1 MSARVPNRDKP
12 TWISYLQA
20 GFFGWAIYG
29 LGPAIA
35 FLRDDLD
42 LSRTVASLH
51 SLIAAVGSVCAGLL
65 SKRLIAAVGRGQVL
79 RYASLAMAAGIT
91 SFTLGKTIA
100 LTLPGAALFG
110 FAVATFVQGTAAFLD
125 KHQGVAAPGAI
136 SELHAMAAGVGML
149 SPVLIG
155 VGVSSPLGWRPAFM
169 IGVVGILLVEV
180 LRGRDASPYGKKPS
194 TLPDSES
201 SAVLVKHDVPGQ
213 LPSPFWVAFLVM
225 LCTSSTESPMLLWSS
240 ELLRTQGHLARGLA
254 AAAVGCVVGGMFV
267 GRVLGA
273 RLTIKF
279 DSESVYLSS
288 LVLSFIGFL
297 LFWLSDIPV
306 IMVTGLTLTGLG
318 MSVHFPLGI
327 ARAIRASRGHADRA
341 AAIVSVG
348 TGIAGG
354 LAPFILGTL
363 ADGVGT
369 HWAYSIVPVVLVTA
383 IVTTRLNRVPL
394 KTYTK

>member
-1 MSARVPNRDKP
+1 VTARIPKRDKP
-12 TWISYLQA
+12 TWISYFQA

-65 SKRLIAAVGRGQVL
+65 SKRLIAALGRGQVL
-79 RYASLAMAAGIT
+79 RYASLVMAVGIT
-91 SFTLGKTIA
+91 SFTLGKSIA
-100 LTLPGAALFG
+100 LTLTGAALFG

-125 KHQGVAAPGAI
+125 KHQGLAAPGAI

-155 VGVSSPLGWRPAFM
+155 IGVSSRFGWRPAFL
-169 IGVVGILLVEV
+169 IGVLGILLVEV

-194 TLPDSES
+194 NLTRTESQVGSDTHHDAPGPLPRAYWCS
-201 SAVLVKHDVPGQ
+201 LI
-213 LPSPFWVAFLVM
+213 VM

-240 ELLRTQGHLARGLA
+240 DLLRSQGHLARGLA

-267 GRVLGA
+267 GRLLGA

-279 DSESVYLSS
+279 DSENVYFSS
-288 LVLSFIGFL
+288 LLLSFIGFL
-297 LFWLSDIPV
+297 MFWLSAVPA
-306 IMVTGLTLTGLG
+306 IMVLGLTLTGLG

-327 ARAIRASRGHADRA
+327 ARAIRASNGHSDRA

-348 TGIAGG
+348 TGVAGG
-354 LAPFILGTL
+354 LAPFLLGAL

-369 HWAYSIVPVVLVTA
+369 HWAYSIVPTVLV
-383 IVTTRLNRVPL
+383 IGISITRLNRVPL
-394 KTYTK
+394 HV